1 MNKPADASLQI
12 ENLTNELAATRGT
25 LTQSLATLAST
36 NAAVTGLLGTLK
48 AQKELVAFLLA
59 RLSKTEFEALPADV
73 RAVAARFRTV
83 H

>member
-1 MNKPADASLQI
+1 MNTPADAAVQI
-12 ENLTNELAATRGT
+12 EHLTTELASTRGT

-36 NAAVTGLLGTLK
+36 NAAVTSLLSTLK

-59 RLSKTEFEALPADV
+59 RLSETEFDALPADV

>member
-36 NAAVTGLLGTLK
+36 NAAVTGLLGTLA
-48 AQKELVAFLLA
+48 AQKELVGFLLG
-59 RLSKTEFEALPADV
+59 RLSKTEFDALPADV